1 MTTNT
6 LDLIKW
12 LNHSI
17 GFDSMI
23 NDFARVEAHAT
34 NYPPYNILKKDDVTV
49 LEFALAGY
57 SVDDLSVTVEGNT
70 LVVKGERSD
79 GSNKEYFHRGI
90 SSRAFMRSFVLAEHA
105 TIESATYKDG
115 MLTITVKIV
124 LPEEK
129 KPRKIPIF

>member
-1 MTTNT
+1 MTNT

-34 NYPPYNILKKDDVTV
+34 NHPPYNIIKKDDVTV
-49 LEFALAGY
+49 LEFAVAGY
-57 SVDDLSVTVEGNT
+57 GTDDLSVSIEGNT
-70 LVVKGERSD
+70 LTVKGEKLDATDR
-79 GSNKEYFHRGI
+79 EYFHRGI
-90 SSRAFMRSFVLAEHA
+90 SSRAFTRSFVLAEHA
-105 TIESATYKDG
+105 VVESANYKNG
-115 MLTITVKIV
+115 MLTVTVKIV

-129 KPRKIPIF
+129 KPRTIPIL